1 MQVLNWPETWLL
13 RLLLRNTRR
22 MKTYTQQQ
30 IAQKVGIDSQ
40 SLAIIESAFAAL
52 GRDQVTMPGILS
64 MDIAENNGEV
74 DVKTAH
80 IKGWKQFAIKISP
93 GFFNNPSI
101 GLPSLNGLMVL
112 FSAHTGLV
120 DAVLFDEGYLTDVR
134 TALAGALASQYLA
147 VTNAHH
153 AAVVG
158 AGAQARLQIEALL
171 LVRPITHLSVY
182 ARDLH
187 KAQLFSQQMAAEF
200 GLVANACSSVKEAC
214 RKAQILIT
222 TTPST
227 SPLVTLED
235 LPAGIH
241 ITAIGS
247 DNPHKRE
254 LDKRL
259 VTSVDLLVVDQITQ
273 SQTMGELKEIPIP
286 SLTILTLGNLIAQQQ
301 YPRINQQQIS
311 LCDLTGTGV
320 QDTAIACYATQ
331 CLEPH

>member
-1 MQVLNWPETWLL
+1 
-13 RLLLRNTRR
+13 

-30 IAQKVGIDSQ
+30 IAHKVTIDGK
-40 SLAIIESAFAAL
+40 SLAIIEAAFAAL
-52 GRDQVTMPGILS
+52 GRDQVTMPDILS

-112 FSAHTGLV
+112 FNAHTGLV

-147 VTNAHH
+147 LSNAHH
-153 AAVVG
+153 VAVVG
-158 AGAQARLQIEALL
+158 AGAQARLQVEALL

-182 ARDLH
+182 ARDPH
-187 KAQLFSQQMAAEF
+187 KAQLFSQQMATDF
-200 GLVANACSSVKEAC
+200 GLVTNACSSVKAAC
-214 RKAQILIT
+214 KQAQILIT
-222 TTPST
+222 TTAST
-227 SPLVTLED
+227 SPLVTLDD

-254 LDKRL
+254 LDKHL
-259 VTSVDLLVVDQITQ
+259 VTSADLLVVDQITQ
-273 SQTMGELKEIPIP
+273 SQTMGELKKIPIE
-286 SLTILTLGNLIAQQQ
+286 SLTILTLGKLIAQQQ
-301 YPRINQQQIS
+301 YPRINEQQIS

-320 QDTAIACYATQ
+320 QDTAIACHAAQ